1 MCHYIKQQSKP
12 NDMSKE
18 HPCVPQD
25 RHRQQ
30 IIDWINAAEGT
41 GTAFDV
47 TTKGIMH
54 AVFEAC
60 TTSYPCM
67 PLRASNCTQPPL

>member
-1 MCHYIKQQSKP
+1 LSR
-12 NDMSKE
+12 
-18 HPCVPQD
+18 VWQD

-30 IIDWINAAEGT
+30 IIDWINAAGGT
-41 GTAFDV
+41 ATAFDV

-60 TTSYPCM
+60 PVPHCLLMMLFCARSVVCCAFGRDKPI
-67 PLRASNCTQPPL
+67 